1 MNRERIDLFQERQII
16 IYMIVSSK
24 YLKEI
29 QSIIK
34 PDYFN
39 SPYGQ
44 TISKW
49 VLEYFNEFKTSP
61 GKQIKD
67 IFYQK
72 SVTIKNK
79 DHVENVSDF
88 LSSISD
94 EYENSSVTGDIE
106 FILKQSIDYL
116 KIRSLDILSDK
127 IKLAVNNNNPLAGEQ
142 FLANYKRVE
151 KMYGTGVSI
160 LYDAQEIK
168 NAFMMEDEILFSF
181 PGVLGEVCG
190 KFLRGDLI
198 AFMAAAKKGKSW
210 FQMYLAEVAMFYG
223 YKVLLFDLEMT
234 KAQRIR
240 RTWSGLVGEPRK
252 SKDIEIFKFVE
263 SGIKDKWKI
272 EKDIISKKGINLNN
286 IEKEQKKFKKMSK
299 CGDYKI
305 VTVPANSNT
314 IEDIELYLD
323 NFYFYENYIP
333 DIVIIDFIDIAN
345 KSKYFTG
352 DHRNEINDKW
362 VKVRH
367 IAKDRNILVVSATHS
382 GRSTFS
388 RDATESDTGE
398 DIRKLAHV
406 GKMIV
411 INQNK
416 DDALCNSVRVT
427 QLIERDGKKNWDE
440 AIILQCLDIGKP
452 YLDSRYVKDIV
463 K

>member
-151 KMYGTGVSI
+151 KVYGTGVSI

-181 PGVLGEVCG
+181 PGVFGEVCG

-210 FQMYLAEVAMFYG
+210 FQMYLAEVAMYYG
-223 YKVLLFDLEMT
+223 YKVLLFDLEMS
-234 KAQRIR
+234 KSQRIR
-240 RTWSGLVGEPRK
+240 RAWGGLVGEPRK
-252 SKDIEIFKFVE
+252 SKDVEIFKFIK
-263 SGIKDKWKI
+263 SGDKWKI
-272 EKDIISKKGINLNN
+272 EKDIISKKGINLNS
-286 IEKEQKKFKKMSK
+286 IEKEQKKFKKMTK
-299 CGDYKI
+299 GGDYKI
-305 VTVPANSNT
+305 VSIPAYSIT

-333 DIVIIDFIDIAN
+333 DIIIIDYADIVK
-345 KSKYFTG
+345 KSNDFRG
-352 DHRNEINDKW
+352 DYRNQLDDIWKRLRKTAQE
-362 VKVRH
+362 
-367 IAKDRNILVVSATHS
+367 RNILVVTATQA
-382 GRSTFS
+382 GRAAFS

>member
-16 IYMIVSSK
+16 IYMIVSPK

-151 KMYGTGVSI
+151 KVYGTGVSI
-160 LYDAQEIK
+160 LYDVQEIK

-210 FQMYLAEVAMFYG
+210 FQMYLAEVAMYYG
-223 YKVLLFDLEMT
+223 YKVLLFDLEMS
-234 KAQRIR
+234 KSQRIR
-240 RTWSGLVGEPRK
+240 RAWGGLVGEPRK

-263 SGIKDKWKI
+263 SGNSWKI
-272 EKDIISKKGINLNN
+272 EKDTIHKKGINLNN
-286 IEKEQKKFKKMSK
+286 IEKEQKKFKKMTK
-299 CGDYKI
+299 GGDYKI
-305 VTVPANSNT
+305 VSIPAYSIT

-333 DIVIIDFIDIAN
+333 DIIIIDYADIVK
-345 KSKYFTG
+345 KSNDFRG
-352 DHRNEINDKW
+352 DYRNQLDDIWKRLR
-362 VKVRH
+362 K
-367 IAKDRNILVVSATHS
+367 IAQERNILVVTATQA
-382 GRSTFS
+382 GRAAFS
-388 RDATESDTGE
+388 RDATESDTVE

-416 DDALCNSVRVT
+416 DDALCNAVRVT
-427 QLIERDGKKNWDE
+427 QLIERDGKKNWNE
-440 AIILQCLDIGKP
+440 AMILQCLDIGRP
-452 YLDSRYVKDIV
+452 YLDSRYVKDII

>member
-1 MNRERIDLFQERQII
+1 MKRERIDLFQERQII
-16 IYMIVSSK
+16 IYMIVSPK

-79 DHVENVSDF
+79 DNVENISDF

-94 EYENSSVTGDIE
+94 EYENSNITGNIE

-116 KIRSLDILSDK
+116 KIRSLDILSDNL
-127 IKLAVNNNNPLAGEQ
+127 KLAVNNNNPLAGEQ

-160 LYDAQEIK
+160 LYDMQEIK

-181 PGVLGEVCG
+181 PGVFGEVCG

-252 SKDIEIFKFVE
+252 GKDVEIFKFVE
-263 SGIKDKWKI
+263 SGDKWKI

-299 CGDYKI
+299 GGDYKI

-314 IEDIELYLD
+314 IEDIESYLD
-323 NFYFYENYIP
+323 SFYFYENYIP

-362 VKVRH
+362 TKVRNM
-367 IAKDRNILVVSATHS
+367 ARDRNILVVSATHS
-382 GRSTFS
+382 GRATFS
-388 RDATESDTGE
+388 RDAVEGDAVE
-398 DIRKLAHV
+398 DIRKLGHV
-406 GKMIV
+406 GKLIV
-411 INQNK
+411 INQSK
-416 DDALCNSVRVT
+416 EDAVYSAVRIM
-427 QLIERDGKKNWDE
+427 QLIERDGKRSWNE
-440 AIILQCLDIGKP
+440 AMILQCLDIGRP